1 MLSLLWCSWTF
12 SSCGEQ
18 GLLSSG
24 RAQASHCSGFSCC
37 GAWGPE
43 TGSAVVTQ
51 GLSCLSACG
60 IFLDQ
65 GLNPCPLHWQ
75 VDSQPLD
82 HKGLPICLLFVLL
95 RLFPDTCWL
104 KFFLPLLYFTLHKW
118 SWSLQVIIS
127 TKYCSPKQK
136 ATRSHVVCMHA
147 KLLESCLILCD
158 PMDCSPPGSSV
169 HGILQARILEL
180 VAMPFSKGSSQPR
193 DRIHVSCRLL
203 HWQAGSLPLLPS
215 GRPPTWGH
223 S

>member
-1 MLSLLWCSWTF
+1 MQKLWIERKLGRFKGQKEWQKKCLAQMVRGVRNKVWESIVFEGKVFVFYSKWTGESLEGFKYVLFIYVFIYLFLAVLGICQCTNF

-18 GLLSSG
+18 GLLSSCG
-24 RAQASHCSGFSCC
+24 PWAFHCSGFSCC

-118 SWSLQVIIS
+118 S
-127 TKYCSPKQK
+127 
-136 ATRSHVVCMHA
+136 
-147 KLLESCLILCD
+147 
-158 PMDCSPPGSSV
+158 
-169 HGILQARILEL
+169 
-180 VAMPFSKGSSQPR
+180 
-193 DRIHVSCRLL
+193 
-203 HWQAGSLPLLPS
+203 
-215 GRPPTWGH
+215 
-223 S
+223 